1 VSTITQNIT
10 SIAPAAN
17 PATMDRTTF
26 SNTAAANVLGIS
38 GMTAELNTW
47 AGQTNTVKGEI
58 VADAATATTQ
68 AGISTTKAL
77 ESSNSA
83 AAAVV
88 SKDAAA
94 ASAAAAVVS
103 KDAAAVSAAQAAA
116 SAAAL
121 AGTSA
126 TSLLIA
132 IASKV
137 FTTQAGE
144 AYTAGNWITAT
155 SAANLANWMY
165 GQVVSYSGTTLT
177 VDVQVIGGSGTYAD
191 WNLGISAARGATG
204 ATGTGITNQAVG
216 FTATGGTTAKTLTV
230 DVDLTASN
238 AVTRVSEYA
247 GSTGGTTTAYT
258 LTPTPA
264 LTAYADG
271 QRFLFKANATN
282 TGAGATFAISGLAAL
297 PSTMGSVALPVGA
310 LIINNFYWGLVE
322 AGGTSFRISPYDA
335 RSVNGDTSNGLE
347 VWAVGANIA
356 SAATL
361 NLSTATG
368 NTLHVTGTTATSA
381 VTMQAGQWVECIADG
396 AWPLTYHATNN
407 KLNTGG
413 ANYTCAAGDSVFF
426 FYDGTTVYGQIVKAD
441 GTAVAVAAVAAAVAV
456 RQTALGGPIDTSGLP
471 TFLPATSAS
480 LSITSQ
486 NITPGAPF
494 MVASANGFGATGAV
508 DRIGYSS
515 ADLTWSGLTAN
526 STNYLYVDI
535 AAGAMTPG
543 STTLAP
549 LYQYSG
555 APAVTANQATFNIAQ
570 MQMLVGNGSTALQT
584 YRVFLGEAVAGASTI
599 TSTVSYV
606 YGGYYDSGF
615 TQNLPAAS
623 TLTTKN
629 HNIGTEIRSEFI
641 AECTTADGGYDVGDQ
656 IYPMTR
662 PTNEYARLSLART
675 RNTIG
680 VSTGS
685 TAAFSTSNKSTGA
698 ALDPLTQNSWKWKII
713 AWRGW

>member
-47 AGQTNTVKGEI
+47 AGQANAMVSGMTAI
-58 VADAATATTQ
+58 AT
-68 AGISTTKAL
+68 G
-77 ESSNSA
+77 
-83 AAAVV
+83 
-88 SKDAAA
+88 
-94 ASAAAAVVS
+94 
-103 KDAAAVSAAQAAA
+103 
-116 SAAAL
+116 AAL
-121 AGTSA
+121 AIPLTFSTTTTDSDPGNGILRLDNATQNIATTIRTDLIGNDGSTWTDVINLFDDSTSTIKGFIVLVDLTDA
-126 TSLLIA
+126 TKWLVFSVSAL
-132 IASKV
+132 ASP
-137 FTTQAGE
+137 AGYKNISV
-144 AYTAGNWITAT
+144 ACVAF
-155 SAANLANWMY
+155 SAANPFANGASLALKFTRN
-165 GQVVSYSGTTLT
+165 GDKG
-177 VDVQVIGGSGTYAD
+177 D
-191 WNLGISAARGATG
+191 TG
-204 ATGTGITNQAVG
+204 ATGTGITTQAVG
-216 FTATGGTTAKTLTV
+216 FTATGGTTPKTLTI

-238 AVTRVSEYA
+238 AVTRISEYA

-297 PSTMGSVALPVGA
+297 PSTMGYVALPVGA

-356 SAATL
+356 SATTL

-368 NTLHVTGTTATSA
+368 NLVHITGTTATSA
-381 VTMQAGQWVECIADG
+381 VTMAPGEQIECIADG

-426 FYDGTTVYGQIVKAD
+426 FYDGTTVYGRIVKAD

-471 TFLPATSAS
+471 TFLPATYGG
-480 LSITSQ
+480 LSIVSQ

-535 AAGAMTPG
+535 AGGAMTPG

-623 TLTTKN
+623 TLTIKN

-680 VSTGS
+680 VSTGA
-685 TAAFSTSNKSTGA
+685 TAAFSTSNKSTGGV
-698 ALDPLTQNSWKWKII
+698 LDPLTQNSWKWKII